1 MRTAQHRPAAA
12 RASSVEVT
20 GMPAGIAAGAAA
32 GRAMVCRAPA
42 RARKSSVAQAS
53 IVAVCFYAGS
63 EPWLRALRSDRDAR
77 HVLARGWQAHA
88 SGDRMHRTACS
99 EHSMS
104 QTHEIRKILIANR
117 GEIAV
122 RILRTCR
129 TMGIDTVAVFSD
141 ADERAPHVRLADEAV
156 RIGPPP
162 AAQSYLDI
170 ARILDA
176 AARTG
181 ADAVH
186 PGYGFLSENADFCAA
201 CRDRGLVFIGPGPDV
216 IRLLGKKRE
225 AKRVA
230 AAAGVPVVPGYDGD
244 EQDTAALAARAR
256 ELGFPVLIK
265 ASAGGGGKGMRVV
278 RAGDDL
284 GAAIDS
290 ARREAG
296 SAFGDDTLL
305 IERYV
310 ERPRHIE
317 MQILGDSHG
326 NVVHLFERECSIQR
340 RHQKIIEESPALDEA
355 LRDRMGAAAVAVG
368 KAVRYENAGTVEF
381 ILAPD
386 GQFHFLEVNTR
397 LQVEHPVTEAVTG
410 LDLVREQ
417 IRIARGEPL
426 DPAVLRASAAPASSA
441 FSMRGAAM
449 ECRLYAEDPGSQFL
463 PAAGHLSDWYL
474 PALDGV
480 RVDAGVE
487 AGQAVSVHYDPMLA
501 KIICHAP
508 TRGEVIARLTR
519 FLREMS
525 VQGVVT
531 NRALLIRVLSHPAF
545 RAGEIDTHFLERHAD
560 ELLEA
565 RRAPGQAPDA
575 ETTAR
580 WRHAAVAATLW
591 AHEARRGQR
600 AILPAL
606 EPGFRNSRFRDE
618 QVEYEIGAAR
628 VCVQYRNLGGGRL
641 RVEVMAGGEAPVAD
655 IVRVAHIDGP
665 WLHVED
671 GRSLRRFRVVV
682 DSAASPL
689 WEAASSPRWFVH
701 TLDGDVALTEV
712 PRFADARKDAVAGG
726 LSAPMPGK
734 VVKVLVT
741 AGQAVTA
748 GDTLL
753 VLEAMKMEHPV
764 RAPIDGVV
772 AELPASEGEQVD
784 AGQLLA
790 VVEPA
795 AST

>member
-1 MRTAQHRPAAA
+1 MRR
-12 RASSVEVT
+12 E
-20 GMPAGIAAGAAA
+20 
-32 GRAMVCRAPA
+32 
-42 RARKSSVAQAS
+42 
-53 IVAVCFYAGS
+53 
-63 EPWLRALRSDRDAR
+63 
-77 HVLARGWQAHA
+77 
-88 SGDRMHRTACS
+88 S
-99 EHSMS
+99 EHPMS
-104 QTHEIRKILIANR
+104 QTRQQRDIRKILIANR

-170 ARILDA
+170 ARLLDA

-186 PGYGFLSENADFCAA
+186 PGYGFLSENADFSAA

-216 IRLLGKKRE
+216 IRLLGSKRE
-225 AKRVA
+225 ARRVA
-230 AAAGVPVVPGYDGD
+230 AAAGVPVVPGYDGP
-244 EQDTAALAARAR
+244 EQDPAALAARAR

-278 RAGDDL
+278 RAGDEL
-284 GAAIDS
+284 AAAIDA

-305 IERYV
+305 LERYV
-310 ERPRHIE
+310 DRPRHVE
-317 MQILGDSHG
+317 LQILGDSHG

-340 RHQKIIEESPALDEA
+340 RHQKIIEESPALDET
-355 LRDRMGAAAVAVG
+355 LRARMGAAAVAVG
-368 KAVRYENAGTVEF
+368 NAVRYENAGTVEF
-381 ILAPD
+381 IVAPD
-386 GQFHFLEVNTR
+386 GQFYFLEVNTR
-397 LQVEHPVTEAVTG
+397 LQVEHPVTELVTG

-417 IRIARGEPL
+417 IRIAAGAPI
-426 DPAVLRASAAPASSA
+426 DPALLRALAAPGAA
-441 FSMRGAAM
+441 PQGAAM

-474 PALDGV
+474 PALEGV

-508 TRGEVIARLTR
+508 TRAEVIARLTR

-525 VQGVVT
+525 VQGVIT

-545 RAGEIDTHFLERHAD
+545 RAGEIDTHFIERHAG
-560 ELLEA
+560 ELLEPDRA
-565 RRAPGQAPDA
+565 GAPGHTPDA
-575 ETTAR
+575 ATLAR

-591 AHEARRGQR
+591 AHEARRGRR
-600 AILPAL
+600 AVLPAL
-606 EPGFRNSRFRDE
+606 EPGFRNSRFGDE
-618 QVEYEIGAAR
+618 QVEYEVGAAR
-628 VCVQYRNLGGGRL
+628 VRVAYRNLGGQRL
-641 RVEVMAGGEAPVAD
+641 RVAVAAGDEAPVAD
-655 IVRVAHIDGP
+655 IVRLAHIDGP

-671 GRSLRRFRVVV
+671 GRSLRRFRVV
-682 DSAASPL
+682 P
-689 WEAASSPRWFVH
+689 EAAASPRWFVH
-701 TLDGDVALTEV
+701 ALDGDVALTEL

-726 LSAPMPGK
+726 LNAPMPGK

-741 AGQAVTA
+741 PGQPVAA

-764 RAPIDGVV
+764 RAPIDGKV
-772 AELPASEGEQVD
+772 AALPASEGEQVD

-795 AST
+795 AHA

>member
-1 MRTAQHRPAAA
+1 M
-12 RASSVEVT
+12 
-20 GMPAGIAAGAAA
+20 
-32 GRAMVCRAPA
+32 
-42 RARKSSVAQAS
+42 
-53 IVAVCFYAGS
+53 S
-63 EPWLRALRSDRDAR
+63 E
-77 HVLARGWQAHA
+77 
-88 SGDRMHRTACS
+88 T
-99 EHSMS
+99 S
-104 QTHEIRKILIANR
+104 QTRQSRQSRDIRKILIANR

-156 RIGPPP
+156 RIGPAP

-201 CRDRGLVFIGPGPDV
+201 CRDRGLVFIGPGPEV
-216 IRLLGKKRE
+216 IRRLGSKRE
-225 AKRVA
+225 ARGVA

-244 EQDTAALAARAR
+244 EQDTAALVARAR
-256 ELGFPVLIK
+256 ELGFPVLVK

-284 GAAIDS
+284 AAAIDS

-305 IERYV
+305 LERYV

-355 LRDRMGAAAVAVG
+355 LRGRMGAAAVAVG
-368 KAVRYENAGTVEF
+368 RAVGYENAGTVEF

-386 GQFHFLEVNTR
+386 GQFYFLEVNTR
-397 LQVEHPVTEAVTG
+397 LQVEHPVTEMVTG

-426 DPAVLRASAAPASSA
+426 DPGVLRAAGAPPQ
-441 FSMRGAAM
+441 GAAM
-449 ECRLYAEDPGSQFL
+449 ECRLYAEDPASQFL
-463 PAAGHLSDWYL
+463 PAAGHLSDWHL
-474 PALDGV
+474 PAMEGV

-508 TRGEVIARLTR
+508 TRGEAIARLGR

-545 RAGEIDTHFLERHAD
+545 RAGEIDTHFLDRHAG
-560 ELLEA
+560 ELLGPE
-565 RRAPGQAPDA
+565 RAAHVPDA
-575 ETTAR
+575 APEAAVLAR
-580 WRHAAVAATLW
+580 WRRAAVAATLW
-591 AHEARRGQR
+591 AHEARRAQR

-606 EPGFRNSRFRDE
+606 EPGFRNNRFRDE
-618 QVEYEIGAAR
+618 EVEYEVGAAR
-628 VCVQYRNLGGGRL
+628 VRVQYRNLGGGRL
-641 RVEVMAGGEAPVAD
+641 RVEVAAGDETPVAD
-655 IVRVAHIDGP
+655 VVRVAHIDGP

-671 GRSLRRFRVVV
+671 GRSQRRFRIVPET
-682 DSAASPL
+682 AA
-689 WEAASSPRWFVH
+689 SPRWFVH
-701 TLDGDVALTEV
+701 ALDGDVALTERL
-712 PRFADARKDAVAGG
+712 RFGDGRKDAVAGG
-726 LSAPMPGK
+726 LTAPMPGK
-734 VVKVLVT
+734 VVKVQVA

-748 GDTLL
+748 GQTLL

-764 RAPIDGVV
+764 RAPTDGVV
-772 AELPASEGEQVD
+772 AALPASEGEQVD

-790 VVEPA
+790 VVEPGA
-795 AST
+795 NA

>member
-1 MRTAQHRPAAA
+1 
-12 RASSVEVT
+12 
-20 GMPAGIAAGAAA
+20 
-32 GRAMVCRAPA
+32 
-42 RARKSSVAQAS
+42 
-53 IVAVCFYAGS
+53 
-63 EPWLRALRSDRDAR
+63 
-77 HVLARGWQAHA
+77 
-88 SGDRMHRTACS
+88 
-99 EHSMS
+99 MS
-104 QTHEIRKILIANR
+104 QSRQTHQSRDIRKILIANR

-141 ADERAPHVRLADEAV
+141 AGERAPHVRLADEAV
-156 RIGPPP
+156 RIGPAP
-162 AAQSYLDI
+162 AAQSYLDV

-201 CRDRGLVFIGPGPDV
+201 CRDRGLVFIGPGPEV
-216 IRLLGKKRE
+216 IRLLGSKRE

-230 AAAGVPVVPGYDGD
+230 AGAGVPVVPGYDGD
-244 EQDTAALAARAR
+244 EQDTAALVARGR
-256 ELGFPVLIK
+256 ELGFPVLVK

-305 IERYV
+305 LERYV

-340 RHQKIIEESPALDEA
+340 RHQKIIEESPALDET
-355 LRDRMGAAAVAVG
+355 LRGRMGEAAVAVG
-368 KAVRYENAGTVEF
+368 RAVGYENAGTVEF
-381 ILAPD
+381 ILADD
-386 GQFHFLEVNTR
+386 GQFFFLEVNTR
-397 LQVEHPVTEAVTG
+397 LQVEHPVTEMVTG

-426 DPAVLRASAAPASSA
+426 DPAVLRAAGGAGSGPQ
-441 FSMRGAAM
+441 GAAM
-449 ECRLYAEDPGSQFL
+449 ECRLYAEDPASQFL
-463 PAAGHLSDWYL
+463 PAAGHLSDWHL
-474 PALDGV
+474 PAMEGV

-508 TRGEVIARLTR
+508 TRGEVIARLGR

-531 NRALLIRVLSHPAF
+531 NRALLIRILAHPAF
-545 RAGEIDTHFLERHAD
+545 RAGEIDTHFLDRHAD
-560 ELLEA
+560 ELLGPD
-565 RRAPGQAPDA
+565 RAGHAPDA
-575 ETTAR
+575 ETLAR
-580 WRHAAVAATLW
+580 WRHTAVAATLW
-591 AHEARRGQR
+591 AHEARRARR

-606 EPGFRNSRFRDE
+606 EPGFRNSRFCDE
-618 QVEYEIGAAR
+618 EVEYEIGAAR
-628 VCVQYRNLGGGRL
+628 VRIQYRNLGGGRL
-641 RVEVMAGGEAPVAD
+641 RVEVAAGDEAPVAD
-655 IVRVAHIDGP
+655 VVRVAHIDGP

-671 GRSLRRFRVVV
+671 GRSLRRFRVV
-682 DSAASPL
+682 P
-689 WEAASSPRWFVH
+689 EAAASPRWFVH
-701 TLDGDVALTEV
+701 ALDGDVALTERL
-712 PRFADARKDAVAGG
+712 RFADDRKEAVAGG

-734 VVKVLVT
+734 VVKVLVA

-748 GDTLL
+748 GETLL

-790 VVEPA
+790 VVEPGA
-795 AST
+795 GA

>member
-1 MRTAQHRPAAA
+1 
-12 RASSVEVT
+12 
-20 GMPAGIAAGAAA
+20 
-32 GRAMVCRAPA
+32 
-42 RARKSSVAQAS
+42 
-53 IVAVCFYAGS
+53 
-63 EPWLRALRSDRDAR
+63 
-77 HVLARGWQAHA
+77 
-88 SGDRMHRTACS
+88 
-99 EHSMS
+99 MS
-104 QTHEIRKILIANR
+104 QTHQIRQTRQTREVRKILIANR

-129 TMGIDTVAVFSD
+129 SMGIDTVAVFSD

-156 RIGPPP
+156 RIGPAP
-162 AAQSYLDI
+162 ASQSYLDI

-176 AARTG
+176 ATRTG

-186 PGYGFLSENADFCAA
+186 PGYGFLSENAELCAA
-201 CRDRGLVFIGPGPDV
+201 CRERGLVFIGPGPEV
-216 IRLLGKKRE
+216 IRLLGSKRE
-225 AKRVA
+225 ARRVA
-230 AAAGVPVVPGYDGD
+230 AAAGVPVVPGYDGE

-256 ELGFPVLIK
+256 ALGFPVLIK

-278 RAGDDL
+278 RSGDDL
-284 GAAIDS
+284 DAAIDS

-296 SAFGDDTLL
+296 SAFGDDSLL
-305 IERYV
+305 LERYV

-326 NVVHLFERECSIQR
+326 NVVHLGERECSIQR

-355 LRDRMGAAAVAVG
+355 LRGRMGEAAVAVAR
-368 KAVRYENAGTVEF
+368 AVGYENAGTVEL

-386 GQFHFLEVNTR
+386 GQFYFLEVNTR
-397 LQVEHPVTEAVTG
+397 LQVEHPVTEMVTG

-417 IRIARGEPL
+417 IRVACGEPL
-426 DPAVLRASAAPASSA
+426 DAAVLRASTSAP
-441 FSMRGAAM
+441 RGAAM
-449 ECRLYAEDPGSQFL
+449 ECRLYAEDPASQFL
-463 PAAGHLSDWYL
+463 PAAGHLSDWHL
-474 PALDGV
+474 PAMEGV
-480 RVDAGVE
+480 RVDGGVE

-508 TRGEVIARLTR
+508 TRAEVIARLTR

-531 NRALLIRVLSHPAF
+531 NRALLIRILSHPAF
-545 RAGEIDTHFLERHAD
+545 RAGEIDTHFIERHAGD
-560 ELLEA
+560 LLGPD
-565 RRAPGQAPDA
+565 RAPGQAPDA
-575 ETTAR
+575 ATTAR

-591 AHEARRGQR
+591 AHEARRARR

-606 EPGFRNSRFRDE
+606 EPGFRNSRSSDE
-618 QVEYEIGAAR
+618 QVEYEVGDAR
-628 VCVQYRNLGGGRL
+628 VRVQYRNLGGQRL
-641 RVEVMAGGEAPVAD
+641 RVEVAAGEEAPVAD

-671 GRSLRRFRVVV
+671 GRSLRRFRVI
-682 DSAASPL
+682 P
-689 WEAASSPRWFVH
+689 EAASSPRWFVH
-701 TLDGDVALTEV
+701 ALDGDVALTEL
-712 PRFADARKDAVAGG
+712 PRFADGRKDAVAGG

-734 VVKVLVT
+734 VVKVLVA

-748 GDTLL
+748 GETLL

-790 VVEPA
+790 VVEPGA
-795 AST
+795 DA

>member
-1 MRTAQHRPAAA
+1 
-12 RASSVEVT
+12 
-20 GMPAGIAAGAAA
+20 
-32 GRAMVCRAPA
+32 
-42 RARKSSVAQAS
+42 
-53 IVAVCFYAGS
+53 
-63 EPWLRALRSDRDAR
+63 
-77 HVLARGWQAHA
+77 
-88 SGDRMHRTACS
+88 
-99 EHSMS
+99 MS
-104 QTHEIRKILIANR
+104 QTHQIREVQKILIANR

-129 TMGIDTVAVFSD
+129 AMGIDTVAVFSD

-201 CRDRGLVFIGPGPDV
+201 CRDRGLVFIGPGPEV
-216 IRLLGKKRE
+216 IRLLGSKRE
-225 AKRVA
+225 ARRVA
-230 AAAGVPVVPGYDGD
+230 AAAGVAVVPGYDGD

-278 RAGDDL
+278 RAGDEL

-290 ARREAG
+290 ARRESG

-305 IERYV
+305 LERYV

-317 MQILGDSHG
+317 MQILGDCHG

-355 LRDRMGAAAVAVG
+355 LRGRMGEAAVAVAR
-368 KAVRYENAGTVEF
+368 AVGYQNAGTVEF

-386 GQFHFLEVNTR
+386 GQFYFLEVNTR
-397 LQVEHPVTEAVTG
+397 LQVEHPVTEMVTG

-417 IRIARGEPL
+417 IRIACGAPL
-426 DPAVLRASAAPASSA
+426 DGAVLREPLSSP
-441 FSMRGAAM
+441 RGAAM
-449 ECRLYAEDPGSQFL
+449 ECRLYAEDPASEFL
-463 PAAGHLSDWYL
+463 PAAGHLSDWHL
-474 PALDGV
+474 PDMEGV

-545 RAGEIDTHFLERHAD
+545 RAGELDTHFLDRHAD
-560 ELLEA
+560 ELLGPD
-565 RRAPGQAPDA
+565 RAPGQGATPSAKIDA
-575 ETTAR
+575 TTAAR

-591 AHEARRGQR
+591 AHEARRGRR

-618 QVEYEIGAAR
+618 EVEYEVGAAR
-628 VCVQYRNLGGGRL
+628 VRVQYRNLGGRRL
-641 RVEVMAGGEAPVAD
+641 RVEVAAGDEAPVTD

-665 WLHVED
+665 WLHIED
-671 GRSLRRFRVVV
+671 GRSLRRFRVI
-682 DSAASPL
+682 P
-689 WEAASSPRWFVH
+689 EAASSPRWFVH
-701 TLDGDVALTEV
+701 ALDGDVALTERL
-712 PRFADARKDAVAGG
+712 RFADARKDAVTGG

-734 VVKVLVT
+734 VVTVLVA

-748 GDTLL
+748 GETLL

-790 VVEPA
+790 VVKPVTDA
-795 AST
+795 

>member
-1 MRTAQHRPAAA
+1 MSQ
-12 RASSVEVT
+12 
-20 GMPAGIAAGAAA
+20 
-32 GRAMVCRAPA
+32 
-42 RARKSSVAQAS
+42 
-53 IVAVCFYAGS
+53 
-63 EPWLRALRSDRDAR
+63 
-77 HVLARGWQAHA
+77 
-88 SGDRMHRTACS
+88 
-99 EHSMS
+99 MS
-104 QTHEIRKILIANR
+104 QTRQIRPIRDIRKILIANR

-156 RIGPPP
+156 RIGPAP

-201 CRDRGLVFIGPGPDV
+201 CRDRGLVFIGPGPEV
-216 IRLLGKKRE
+216 IRRLGSKRE
-225 AKRVA
+225 ARGVA

-244 EQDTAALAARAR
+244 EQDTAALVARAR
-256 ELGFPVLIK
+256 DLGFPVLVK

-278 RAGDDL
+278 RSAGEL

-290 ARREAG
+290 ARREAA

-305 IERYV
+305 LERYV

-317 MQILGDSHG
+317 IQILGDSHG
-326 NVVHLFERECSIQR
+326 NVVHLGERECSIQR

-355 LRDRMGAAAVAVG
+355 LRGRMGEAAVAVG
-368 KAVRYENAGTVEF
+368 RAVGYENAGTVEF

-386 GQFHFLEVNTR
+386 GQFYFLEVNTR
-397 LQVEHPVTEAVTG
+397 LQVEHPVTEMVTG

-426 DPAVLRASAAPASSA
+426 DPAVLRAAGAGPQ
-441 FSMRGAAM
+441 GAAM
-449 ECRLYAEDPGSQFL
+449 ECRLYAEDPESQFL
-463 PAAGHLSDWYL
+463 PAAGHLSDWHM

-480 RVDAGVE
+480 RVDGGVE

-508 TRGEVIARLTR
+508 TRGEVIARLGR

-531 NRALLIRVLSHPAF
+531 NRALLIRILSHPAF
-545 RAGEIDTHFLERHAD
+545 RAGEIDTHFLDRHAD
-560 ELLEA
+560 ELLGPERA
-565 RRAPGQAPDA
+565 GHAPGAAAKAKPEAEPEAKIDA
-575 ETTAR
+575 AVVAR
-580 WRHAAVAATLW
+580 WRRAAVAATLW
-591 AHEARRGQR
+591 AHEARRARR

-618 QVEYEIGAAR
+618 EVEYEIGGAR
-628 VCVQYRNLGGGRL
+628 VRLQYRNLGGGRL
-641 RVEVMAGGEAPVAD
+641 RVEVTAGDEAPVAD
-655 IVRVAHIDGP
+655 VVRVAHIDGP

-671 GRSLRRFRVVV
+671 GHSLRRFRIIV
-682 DSAASPL
+682 DAA
-689 WEAASSPRWFVH
+689 ASPRWFVH
-701 TLDGDVALTEV
+701 ALDGDVALTERS
-712 PRFADARKDAVAGG
+712 RFDDGRKDAVAGG

-734 VVKVLVT
+734 VVKVLVA

-748 GDTLL
+748 GQTLL

-772 AELPASEGEQVD
+772 AKLPASEGEQVD

-790 VVEPA
+790 VVEPG
-795 AST
+795 ASA

>member
-1 MRTAQHRPAAA
+1 
-12 RASSVEVT
+12 
-20 GMPAGIAAGAAA
+20 
-32 GRAMVCRAPA
+32 
-42 RARKSSVAQAS
+42 
-53 IVAVCFYAGS
+53 
-63 EPWLRALRSDRDAR
+63 
-77 HVLARGWQAHA
+77 
-88 SGDRMHRTACS
+88 
-99 EHSMS
+99 MS
-104 QTHEIRKILIANR
+104 QTHQIRQVRTIRKILIANR

-141 ADERAPHVRLADEAV
+141 ADERAPHVHLADEAV

-186 PGYGFLSENADFCAA
+186 PGYGFLSENPDFCAA
-201 CRDRGLVFIGPGPDV
+201 CRERGLVFIGPGPEV
-216 IRLLGKKRE
+216 IRLLGSKRE

-244 EQDTAALAARAR
+244 EQDTATLAVRARA
-256 ELGFPVLIK
+256 LGFPVLVK

-278 RAGDDL
+278 RPGDDL

-290 ARREAG
+290 ARREAAG
-296 SAFGDDTLL
+296 AFGDDTLL
-305 IERYV
+305 LERYV

-317 MQILGDSHG
+317 LQILGDSHG

-355 LRDRMGAAAVAVG
+355 LRGRMGEAAVAVG
-368 KAVRYENAGTVEF
+368 KAVGYENAGTVEF

-386 GQFHFLEVNTR
+386 GQFYFLEVNTR
-397 LQVEHPVTEAVTG
+397 LQVEHPVTEMVTG

-417 IRIARGEPL
+417 IRVACGQPL
-426 DPAVLRASAAPASSA
+426 DAAVLRAAGASPQ
-441 FSMRGAAM
+441 GAAM
-449 ECRLYAEDPGSQFL
+449 ECRLYAEDPASQFL
-463 PAAGHLSDWYL
+463 PAAGHLSDWHL
-474 PALDGV
+474 PALEGV

-508 TRGEVIARLTR
+508 TRGEVIARLGR

-531 NRALLIRVLSHPAF
+531 NRALLIRILSHPAF
-545 RAGEIDTHFLERHAD
+545 RAGEIDTHFLDRHAD
-560 ELLEA
+560 ELLEPM
-565 RRAPGQAPDA
+565 RVPGQAPGA
-575 ETTAR
+575 ATLAR

-591 AHEARRGQR
+591 AHEARRGRR

-618 QVEYEIGAAR
+618 QVEYEIGAACI
-628 VCVQYRNLGGGRL
+628 CVQYRNLGGGRL
-641 RVEVMAGGEAPVAD
+641 RVEVTAGGEAPVAE

-671 GRSLRRFRVVV
+671 GRSLRRFRVIV
-682 DSAASPL
+682 DSVASPR
-689 WEAASSPRWFVH
+689 WEAAASPRWFVH
-701 TLDGDVALTEV
+701 ALDGDVALTER
-712 PRFADARKDAVAGG
+712 PRFADAREDAVAGG

-748 GDTLL
+748 GETLL

-790 VVEPA
+790 VVKPVTDA
-795 AST
+795 